1 MPDQE
6 QRAPTANVEETEI
19 LRPVLAA
26 VFPSQNRGEQWDNR
40 PGLPIDLRLS
50 FDTLDLSY
58 QCPETGRRE
67 TANFGIQGLDLFVHA
82 ENGFFPVELCGDLAR
97 TYAPPAVP
105 AVDKEINIG
114 GGGEVSPTKVSGR
127 VNLVIKNLLGRQKPK
142 SAAFPA
148 ANANVALNPLNNS
161 NSLDGN
167 STCLRIRV
175 RIPEEFEGT
184 YLHGKAF
191 WDEHLACFV
200 GSADVK
206 STLRLETEIATG
218 LTLEISQGRPKIS
231 ENARAF
237 VANVL
242 ERRIH
247 GQRRHHSTQDLP
259 TEDTR

>member
-1 MPDQE
+1 MSDQE
-6 QRAPTANVEETEI
+6 QPAPTAIVEEAEI
-19 LRPVLAA
+19 NPPVLAA
-26 VFPSQNRGEQWDNR
+26 VFPSQNRGERRDNR
-40 PGLPIDLRLS
+40 PGLLIDLRLS

-82 ENGFFPVELCGDLAR
+82 ENGYFPVELCGDLAR
-97 TYAPPAVP
+97 TYVPPAVP
-105 AVDKEINIG
+105 AADNEATLG
-114 GGGEVSPTKVSGR
+114 LGGEISPTKVAGR
-127 VNLVIKNLLGRQKPK
+127 VNVGIKNLLGLQKPK

-148 ANANVALNPLNNS
+148 ASANVALNPLNNT

-175 RIPEEFEGT
+175 RIPEECEGT

-191 WDEHLACFV
+191 WDDHLACFV

-231 ENARAF
+231 KNARAF
-237 VANVL
+237 AANVL

-247 GQRRHHSTQDLP
+247 GQRRHHSTLVLS